1 MALAALKNELDI
13 WHAALEAYDSKD
25 FNGALGLFEQISD
38 NFKIVMNIGFIH
50 VSQGNL
56 DLAIEQFTNAIKL
69 DHYLALA
76 YFQRGVCHYQLKNM
90 EEALQDFSEARTMMR
105 GSEIV
110 HYQYLGLEF
119 ELPMNKVLLNRGL
132 ARIQLGEKSESL

>member
-1 MALAALKNELDI
+1 MALAALKDELDI
-13 WHAALEAYDSKD
+13 WHAALEAYDSED
-25 FNGALGLFEQISD
+25 FNGALGLFEVIVLTFAVQSLVLNGYFQQISD

-76 YFQRGVCHYQLKNM
+76 
-90 EEALQDFSEARTMMR
+90 
-105 GSEIV
+105 
-110 HYQYLGLEF
+110 
-119 ELPMNKVLLNRGL
+119 
-132 ARIQLGEKSESL
+132 